1 MSEAPTKTITA
12 HLPLPLAAKVDAI
25 AARVERS
32 RGWIVKQAL
41 SAWVEQEETRNRL
54 TREALTVVEEGL
66 TLDHEAVTAWA
77 DSLTTRKPLPLPRP

>member
-32 RGWIVKQAL
+32 RGWIV
-41 SAWVEQEETRNRL
+41 
-54 TREALTVVEEGL
+54 
-66 TLDHEAVTAWA
+66 
-77 DSLTTRKPLPLPRP
+77 